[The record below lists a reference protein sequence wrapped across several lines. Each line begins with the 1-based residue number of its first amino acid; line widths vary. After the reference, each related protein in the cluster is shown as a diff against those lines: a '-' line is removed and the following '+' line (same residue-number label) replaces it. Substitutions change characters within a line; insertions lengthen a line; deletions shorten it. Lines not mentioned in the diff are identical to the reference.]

1 MVVGKAVKDV
11 LLSIGK
17 WVANNPAVI
26 KDTANMVVKLKPN
39 KNPKETTEPTVDDK
53 LNQLGE
59 AVLEINQ
66 KFDTEISRLSKEL
79 RIMKTLLCI
88 IGGLL
93 GVAIVAIVLLAVL

>member
-1 MVVGKAVKDV
+1 MVAGKVVIDA

-17 WVANNPAVI
+17 WVAKNPTII
-26 KDTANMVVKLKPN
+26 KDTADMVVKLKPN
-39 KNPKETTEPTVDDK
+39 KNPKDTIEPTVDDK

-66 KFDTEISRLSKEL
+66 KFDTEISRLSKDL
-79 RIMKTLLCI
+79 RIMKTLLSI

-93 GVAIVAIVLLAVL
+93 GVAIIAIVLLAVL